1 MPAEVGYIAL
11 PREEKEIGFKG
22 LDRWSRLEIDP
33 ETFEEGMESAIEAA
47 RDVVRR
53 IRTGDFFNDEGFAPR
68 DEIFAA
74 IGGVGIIT
82 GSEEE

>member
-1 MPAEVGYIAL
+1 
-11 PREEKEIGFKG
+11 
-22 LDRWSRLEIDP
+22 
-33 ETFEEGMESAIEAA
+33 MESAIEAA
-47 RDVVRR
+47 REVVRR
-53 IRTGDFFNDEGFAPR
+53 IRRGEFFTDEGFAPR